1 MRVKFIYENKVGSLP
16 GMIVCAWRINIACEP
31 YVASKTLT
39 TKWVQGKYWPFLSV
53 HCPGVTKMPSG
64 GKNYPKDY
72 A

>member
-39 TKWVQGKYWPFLSV
+39 TK
-53 HCPGVTKMPSG
+53 
-64 GKNYPKDY
+64 
-72 A
+72 